1 MPTLLQIN
9 SCANWGSTGKIAEQ
23 INQMAAA
30 QGWET
35 YIAYG
40 RSVNPSQ
47 SKLIRVGNTLSHA
60 IALLEARLFDND
72 GLANRVATRRL
83 VKKIKKIKPDIIH
96 LHNLHG
102 YYINYKILFDYINSS
117 SIPVVWTLHDC
128 WSFTGHCGHFVG
140 ANCEKWKMQCSECPL
155 KKGYPSSLWLDQ
167 SARNYSLKKQLFAA
181 NKNLH
186 IVAVSKWLASLVQQS
201 YLKDADVRIIN
212 NGIDINTFRPISTG
226 EKSKFSILGVSSVW
240 NQSKGLYDFYRLRE
254 VLDVNQY
261 DITLVGLR
269 EEQVKTLPLGIKG
282 VVRTNSV
289 DELAQYYSSADVI
302 LSLSYGES
310 MGLTPIEGMACG
322 TPAIVY
328 NNTAQ
333 PELIT
338 FDTGI
343 VVEQG
348 NINDLCKAI
357 FAIKRNGK
365 QMYSDACRD
374 RAEKLFNKE
383 DRYLEYVSLFSE
395 LITKQ

>member
-23 INQMAAA
+23 INQMAAV

-47 SKLIRVGNTLSHA
+47 SKLIHIGNTPSQA
-60 IALLEARLFDND
+60 IALIEARLFDND
-72 GLANRVATRRL
+72 GLANRIATRRL
-83 VKKIKKIKPDIIH
+83 VKKIKAIKPDIIH

-102 YYINYKILFDYINSS
+102 YYINYKILFDYLNSS
-117 SIPVVWTLHDC
+117 NIPVVWTLHDC
-128 WSFTGHCGHFVG
+128 WSFTGHCSHFVG
-140 ANCEKWKMQCSECPL
+140 ANCEKWKTQCLECPL
-155 KKGYPSSLWLDQ
+155 KKDYPASLWLDQ

-181 NKNLH
+181 NKNIH

-212 NGIDINTFRPISTG
+212 NGIDINTFRPVFTG
-226 EKSKFSILGVSSVW
+226 EKTKFSILGVSSVW
-240 NQSKGLYDFYRLRE
+240 TQSKGLYDFYRLRE
-254 VLDVNQY
+254 VLDVSQY

-269 EEQVKTLPLGIKG
+269 EEQVKTLPSGIKG

-338 FDTGI
+338 SDTGI

-365 QMYSDACRD
+365 QMYSDACRE
-374 RAEKLFNKE
+374 RAEKLFHKE
-383 DRYLEYVSLFSE
+383 DKYQEYVRLFSE
-395 LITKQ
+395 LIIKQ

>member
-1 MPTLLQIN
+1 MSTLLQIN

-47 SKLIRVGNTLSHA
+47 SKLIHVGNTLSQA

-72 GLANRVATRRL
+72 GLANRVATRCL

-102 YYINYKILFDYINSS
+102 YYINYKILFDYLNSS
-117 SIPVVWTLHDC
+117 NIPVVWTLHDC

-140 ANCEKWKMQCSECPL
+140 AKCDKWKTQCSECPL
-155 KKGYPSSLWLDQ
+155 KKGYPASLWLDQ
-167 SARNYSLKKQLFAA
+167 SARNYNLKKQLFAA
-181 NKNLH
+181 NQNLH
-186 IVAVSKWLASLVQQS
+186 IVAVSKWMAGLVQQS
-201 YLKDADVRIIN
+201 YLKDADIRIIN
-212 NGIDINTFRPISTG
+212 NGIDINTFRPIATG

-240 NQSKGLYDFYRLRE
+240 NKSKGLYDFYRLRE
-254 VLDVNQY
+254 ALDANQY

-269 EEQVKTLPLGIKG
+269 DDQVEALPLGIKG

-289 DELAQYYSSADVI
+289 DELARYYSSADVV

-338 FDTGI
+338 LDTGR

-348 NINDLCKAI
+348 NIPKLCQAI
-357 FAIKRNGK
+357 YTIQGKGK
-365 QMYSDACRD
+365 QCYSSACRN
-374 RAEKLFNKE
+374 RAEVCYNKN
-383 DRYLEYVSLFSE
+383 DRYQEYIE
-395 LITKQ
+395 LYNQLI